1 MKYQAEN
8 AISSFFYYMWNAW
21 NEEECKVV
29 YGDMHRHFWEK
40 WCQMTDKGV
49 FGAAERFYAELTDH
63 YREKLAERAVAL
75 YDGKAR
81 RKEQNEELVYVC
93 AACGSILFEAT
104 VWINT
109 STGGCMY
116 VYDNDDGCS
125 EEWCGECGW
134 TMTGNGK
141 SITNIT
147 LTTKNNMQKDI
158 ISLICNSCG
167 CNGTEAQEHLDSELR
182 HLRELQELDDL
193 RENDI
198 EVACLNL
205 GLDLDWQEYFINRLA
220 GA

>member
-8 AISSFFYYMWNAW
+8 VISSFFYYMWNAW

-125 EEWCGECGW
+125 EEWCGECGEIDNCC
-134 TMTGNGK
+134 TMKDFKEKMRIWWNTCDFKTMERITGLKVCDYPSEDGARAFVNAA
-141 SITNIT
+141 
-147 LTTKNNMQKDI
+147 
-158 ISLICNSCG
+158 
-167 CNGTEAQEHLDSELR
+167 TEWW
-182 HLRELQELDDL
+182 
-193 RENDI
+193 N
-198 EVACLNL
+198 
-205 GLDLDWQEYFINRLA
+205 GLDYDRKRKIHNEYNPDNEE
-220 GA
+220 